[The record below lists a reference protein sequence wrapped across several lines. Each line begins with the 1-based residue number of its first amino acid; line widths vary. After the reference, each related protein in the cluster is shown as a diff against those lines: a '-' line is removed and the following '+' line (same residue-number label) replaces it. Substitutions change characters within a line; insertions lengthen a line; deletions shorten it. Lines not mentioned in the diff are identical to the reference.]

1 MKSKLKII
9 LPLALIVFGGV
20 YKFALAKPAPAP
32 KHKIAGEVYVLPKS
46 FLLNLSDGKYVAMG
60 VALVLK
66 EGYSAVPAA
75 GGHGAAA
82 AAPPE
87 GYGTLP
93 QEPVIRSIVTD
104 TVTDTSSSQLVS
116 RKGRETLKKRILRRI
131 DKYTDVE
138 AADVLLTDVAVQ

>member
-9 LPLALIVFGGV
+9 LPLALIIFGGV

-32 KHKIAGEVYVLPKS
+32 KHKIAGAVYVMPKA
-46 FLLNLSDGKYVAMG
+46 FLLNLSDGKYVSMG

-75 GGHGAAA
+75 GGHEAAA
-82 AAPPE
+82 TPPE

-93 QEPVIRSIVTD
+93 QEAVIRSIVTD
-104 TVTDTSSSQLVS
+104 TVTDASSADLVS
-116 RKGRETLKKRILRRI
+116 RKGRNEIKKRILRRI
-131 DKYTDVE
+131 DKTTDVE

>member
-9 LPLALIVFGGV
+9 LPLALIIFGGV

-32 KHKIAGEVYVLPKS
+32 KHRIAGEVYVMPKS
-46 FLLNLSDGKYVAMG
+46 FLLNLSDGKYVSMG

-66 EGYSAVPAA
+66 EGYSAVPAPA
-75 GGHGAAA
+75 GKEAP

-93 QEPVIRSIVTD
+93 QEPVVRSIVTD
-104 TVTDTSSSQLVS
+104 TVTDAASAQLVS
-116 RKGRETLKKRILRRI
+116 RKGREALKKRILRRI
-131 DKYTDVE
+131 DKHTDVE
-138 AADVLLTDVAVQ
+138 AEDVLLTDVAVQ

>member
-46 FLLNLSDGKYVAMG
+46 FLLNLSDGKYVSMG

-75 GGHGAAA
+75 GGHAAA
-82 AAPPE
+82 ATPPD
-87 GYGTLP
+87 GYGSLP

-104 TVTDTSSSQLVS
+104 TVTDASSGQLVS
-116 RKGRETLKKRILRRI
+116 RKGRDALRTRILRRI
-131 DKYTDVE
+131 DKHTDVQ
-138 AADVLLTDVAVQ
+138 ASDVLLTDVAVQ

>member
-9 LPLALIVFGGV
+9 VPLALILFGGV

-32 KHKIAGEVYVLPKS
+32 HHKIAGEVYVLPKS

-75 GGHGAAA
+75 GGHAAA

-104 TVTDTSSSQLVS
+104 TVTDASSSQLVS

-131 DKYTDVE
+131 DKYTDVQ
-138 AADVLLTDVAVQ
+138 ADDVLLTDVAVQ